1 MGIEYVTED
10 MLSQSNLRVQM
21 QSPARKHDQDSVPF
35 GSDTTSGADLLI
47 AASQEL
53 DSPYQPWVQ

>member
-1 MGIEYVTED
+1 MGLEYVSQDT
-10 MLSQSNLRVQM
+10 LSQSNLQVLM
-21 QSPARKHDQDSVPF
+21 QVPVIKPDQGSVPF
-35 GSDTTSGADLLI
+35 GYDTASGADLLI